1 MGNFLGPF
9 ARKSDDGSLLKL
21 YREQV
26 ETVEYAASLLDRF
39 VKADTLQSREELCKE
54 IKKCES
60 KGDWIADEIFESLYK
75 ARRTFINREYLQ
87 TLASHI
93 ESFMDSI
100 HDCAKKM
107 VIYHPVAIDKIWVEI
122 VEAILEDTKIISGL
136 INEFS
141 SIKEKAK
148 FLMQKCLRIKEI
160 EHEVDDMY
168 ECYMSNLF
176 QIEKNAI
183 ELIKN
188 KNIIQ
193 HLEDTTDRAKD
204 ISDCFK
210 TIIVKS

>member
-1 MGNFLGPF
+1 MGNFFKSF
-9 ARKSDDGSLLKL
+9 ARKDDGSLLKL

-39 VKADTLQSREELCKE
+39 VKADALQSREELCRE

-75 ARRTFINREYLQ
+75 ARHTFINREYLQ

-93 ESFMDSI
+93 ESFMDGI

-107 VIYHPVAIDKIWVEI
+107 LIYHPIAIDKIWVEI
-122 VEAILEDTKIISGL
+122 VESILEDAKIISGL

-141 SIKEKAK
+141 AIKEKAK

>member
-1 MGNFLGPF
+1 MGNFFKSF
-9 ARKSDDGSLLKL
+9 ARKDDGSLLKL

-39 VKADTLQSREELCKE
+39 VKADALQSREELCRE

-122 VEAILEDTKIISGL
+122 VESILEDAKIISGL

>member
-1 MGNFLGPF
+1 MGNFFKSF
-9 ARKSDDGSLLKL
+9 ARKDDGSLLKL

-39 VKADTLQSREELCKE
+39 VKADALQSREELCRE

-75 ARRTFINREYLQ
+75 ARHTFINREYLQ

-93 ESFMDSI
+93 ESFMDGI

-107 VIYHPVAIDKIWVEI
+107 LIYHPIAIDKIWVEI
-122 VEAILEDTKIISGL
+122 VESILEDAKIISGL

-141 SIKEKAK
+141 AIKEKAK

-193 HLEDTTDRAKD
+193 NLEDTTDRAKD

>member
-1 MGNFLGPF
+1 MGNFFKSF
-9 ARKSDDGSLLKL
+9 AKKDDGSLLKL

-39 VKADTLQSREELCKE
+39 VKADALQSREELCRE

-75 ARRTFINREYLQ
+75 ARHTFINREYLQ

-93 ESFMDSI
+93 ESFMDGI

-107 VIYHPVAIDKIWVEI
+107 LIYHPIAIDKIWVEI
-122 VEAILEDTKIISGL
+122 VESILEDAKIISGL

-141 SIKEKAK
+141 AIKEKAK

>member
-1 MGNFLGPF
+1 MVFFLKTVEKK
-9 ARKSDDGSLLKL
+9 RERRLLKL
-21 YREQV
+21 YKEQA
-26 ETVEYAASLLDRF
+26 ETVEYAAALLERF
-39 VKADTLQSREELCKE
+39 VKAENAQEREEMCRE

-60 KGDWIADEIFESLYK
+60 KGDGIADEIFESLYK
-75 ARRTFINREYLQ
+75 AKHTFISREYLQ

-93 ESFMDSI
+93 ESFLDCI

-107 VIYHPVAIDKIWVEI
+107 LIYQPIAIDKVWIEI
-122 VEAILEDTKIISGL
+122 VESILEDARIISGL
-136 INEFS
+136 VNEFS
-141 SIKEKAK
+141 SISAKAK

>member
-1 MGNFLGPF
+1 M
-9 ARKSDDGSLLKL
+9 RYS
-21 YREQV
+21 
-26 ETVEYAASLLDRF
+26 
-39 VKADTLQSREELCKE
+39 
-54 IKKCES
+54 
-60 KGDWIADEIFESLYK
+60 
-75 ARRTFINREYLQ
+75 
-87 TLASHI
+87 
-93 ESFMDSI
+93 
-100 HDCAKKM
+100 DCAKKM
-107 VIYHPVAIDKIWVEI
+107 LIYHPIAIDKIWVEI
-122 VEAILEDTKIISGL
+122 VESILEDAKIISGL

-141 SIKEKAK
+141 AIKEKAK

-193 HLEDTTDRAKD
+193 NLEDTTDRAKD

>member
-1 MGNFLGPF
+1 MGSFFKSF
-9 ARKSDDGSLLKL
+9 ARKDDGSLLKL

-26 ETVEYAASLLDRF
+26 ETVEYAAGLLERF
-39 VKADTLQSREELCKE
+39 VKADSLPDREELCKE

-75 ARRTFINREYLQ
+75 ARHTFINREYLQ

-93 ESFMDSI
+93 ESFMDGI

-107 VIYHPVAIDKIWVEI
+107 LIYHPIAIDKIWVEI
-122 VEAILEDTKIISGL
+122 VESILEDAKIISGL

-141 SIKEKAK
+141 AIKEKAK

-193 HLEDTTDRAKD
+193 NLEDTTDRAKD

>member
-1 MGNFLGPF
+1 MGNFFKSF
-9 ARKSDDGSLLKL
+9 ARKDDGSLLKL

-39 VKADTLQSREELCKE
+39 VKADALQSREELCRE

-75 ARRTFINREYLQ
+75 ARHTFINREYLQ

-93 ESFMDSI
+93 ESFMDGI

-107 VIYHPVAIDKIWVEI
+107 LIYHPIAIDKIWVEI
-122 VEAILEDTKIISGL
+122 VESILEDAKIISGL

-141 SIKEKAK
+141 AIKEKTK